1 VTPHH
6 AAAGARPPLPIFTK
20 EHEMAKGQQKGNKEA
35 RKPKKTAPPKPN
47 ASQPS
52 LKGFT
57 ATALKK

>member
-1 VTPHH
+1 
-6 AAAGARPPLPIFTK
+6 
-20 EHEMAKGQQKGNKEA
+20 MAKGQQKGNKEA

-57 ATALKK
+57 ATALKR